1 MTIRKGLSSL
11 ANATPNFS
19 NQALE
24 NAINDIKAIDKD
36 DGHQFILSQFLL
48 DTAIHNNTVLTTSQK
63 NDVLDTLYGAQP
75 HLQIGRYLSDTIRH
89 TNTII
94 DGSIIPGDPNIVT
107 GEQGQGKFI
116 EILQMVQGLQS
127 SIPEV
132 YGVTAANKARSVND
146 HFGILNNMFATS
158 EDSTTPVFPRLKE
171 IMQLIDTTS
180 RTTGTL
186 NLAITNAATAN
197 LNLRTFLSGIRDDS
211 TDFQTTLDN
220 RVNSVVTMFSTLN
233 TRIAQIPGDP
243 TVDLISIRDRIV
255 TQQTL
260 ENSNITSLR
269 TYTET
274 VSNNSAFSALAEDP
288 NLRKLLAKVAQ
299 NADWQNYFNQ
309 YEKNQSYQNPIY
321 TTNTDSDK
329 SSTIDLVLASRGL
342 PDVTDHFD
350 FISVAK
356 KATQDSRIDTKNFD
370 LLTTEE
376 IITKSCEQLGIITSN
391 RLVEDQSRSLLE
403 NMNNN
408 DRQVIADELD
418 QNEDVETLS

>member
-1 MTIRKGLSSL
+1 
-11 ANATPNFS
+11 
-19 NQALE
+19 
-24 NAINDIKAIDKD
+24 
-36 DGHQFILSQFLL
+36 
-48 DTAIHNNTVLTTSQK
+48 
-63 NDVLDTLYGAQP
+63 
-75 HLQIGRYLSDTIRH
+75 
-89 TNTII
+89 
-94 DGSIIPGDPNIVT
+94 
-107 GEQGQGKFI
+107 
-116 EILQMVQGLQS
+116 MVQGLQA

-180 RTTGTL
+180 RTTSTL

-243 TVDLISIRDRIV
+243 TVELISIRDKIV

-269 TYTET
+269 TYTEN

-309 YEKNQSYQNPIY
+309 YEKNQSYRM
-321 TTNTDSDK
+321 DSER
-329 SSTIDLVLASRGL
+329 LVLKQKSRANGNDKNTNKTPNHLRYSQGGGMGL
-342 PDVTDHFD
+342 
-350 FISVAK
+350 
-356 KATQDSRIDTKNFD
+356 
-370 LLTTEE
+370 
-376 IITKSCEQLGIITSN
+376 G
-391 RLVEDQSRSLLE
+391 
-403 NMNNN
+403 
-408 DRQVIADELD
+408 
-418 QNEDVETLS
+418 